1 MRSCIITA
9 FLCAIGLSCLAQGAV
24 AERTDTNGYCI
35 FGAWML
41 VSETA
46 PDGKETSSI
55 YTQYTRC
62 KIYDADSTYY
72 TVQLHAVGEDMMILA
87 HEMGRYRLNDSL
99 YMERDRVMPFEWID
113 DTTFITT
120 FEGYRE
126 RMVRSSTMT
135 EERMEEIRELVR
147 QHPDDADAPVKHYVL
162 STTERK
168 LKAKNKLF
176 LYIIIGMSV
185 VVIGVAVYVYR
196 LRKRKREVER
206 KLAEIEEEHT
216 LRPEVVADAMKQ
228 VETEFYQSEFYM
240 TFRRRIEA
248 GENIKANEWK
258 ELEQQL
264 KVVYP
269 RFSSSLYG
277 LYRSASPLGLTKN
290 LSPTEYQMCLLLK
303 IRTAPAEIAT
313 VLNKDK
319 STISSMRRR
328 LYKKV
333 FGKEGSSK
341 DWDEFIYSL

>member
-1 MRSCIITA
+1 MIIA
-9 FLCAIGLSCLAQGAV
+9 QLCAIVLSCLPRNTV
-24 AERTDTNGYCI
+24 AEPVDRTDYSV

-87 HEMGRYRLNDSL
+87 HEMGRYRLNDSV
-99 YMERDRVMPFEWID
+99 YIENGRVMPFEWVND
-113 DTTFITT
+113 STFVTT

-126 RMVRSSTMT
+126 TMVRSNTMT
-135 EERMEEIRELVR
+135 EERKQEIRELVR
-147 QHPDDADAPVKHYVL
+147 KYPNDADAPVKHYVL

-168 LKAKNKLF
+168 LKAENRLF
-176 LYIIIGMSV
+176 LYIIIGMV
-185 VVIGVAVYVYR
+185 LLAVGVAVYVYR

-206 KLAEIEEEHT
+206 KLAEIEEERT
-216 LRPEVVADAMKQ
+216 LRPVVVADAMKQ
-228 VETEFYQSEFYM
+228 VETEFFESEFYIA
-240 TFRRRIEA
+240 FRRRIEA
-248 GENIKANEWK
+248 GENIKPDEWK

-277 LYRSASPLGLTKN
+277 LYN

-333 FGKEGSSK
+333 FGKEGSGK
-341 DWDEFIYSL
+341 DWDEFILSL

>member
-1 MRSCIITA
+1 MRHRIIT
-9 FLCAIGLSCLAQGAV
+9 LLLWSITLSCLANKA
-24 AERTDTNGYCI
+24 DTKGYSI
-35 FGAWML
+35 VGTWMM

-87 HEMGRYRLNDSL
+87 HEMGRYHLNDSV
-99 YMERDRVMPFEWID
+99 YIENGREMPFEWVND
-113 DTTFITT
+113 STFITT

-126 RMVRSSTMT
+126 TMVRSNTMT
-135 EERMEEIRELVR
+135 EERKQEIRELVR
-147 QHPDDADAPVKHYVL
+147 KYPNDADAPVKHYVL

-168 LKAKNKLF
+168 LKAENRLF
-176 LYIIIGMSV
+176 LYIIIGMV
-185 VVIGVAVYVYR
+185 LLAVGVAVYVYR
-196 LRKRKREVER
+196 LRKRKREIER
-206 KLAEIEEEHT
+206 KLAEIEEVNA
-216 LRPEVVADAMKQ
+216 LRPEPVATAMKQ
-228 VETEFYQSEFYM
+228 VETEFFQSEYYL
-240 TFRRRIEA
+240 TLRRRIEA

-258 ELEQQL
+258 ELERQL

-277 LYRSASPLGLTKN
+277 LYN

-313 VLNKDK
+313 VLHKDK

-333 FGKEGSSK
+333 FGKEGSGK
-341 DWDEFIYSL
+341 DWDEFILSL